1 MRKPYFPIVKDAPAP
16 LCLTV
21 KRQVRF
27 EEVDSMG
34 IVWHGCYPSYFED
47 GRVALGRRYG
57 ISYSDFIREQVPVP
71 VRQLQIDYHRPLR
84 FEEEFE
90 IKTTLHWSDAARI
103 NFEYEIGV
111 PGTGTYSASEK
122 VPVPFSGAGGQAPFP
137 RAEKEPVPARN
148 QLVCTGC
155 TVQLMLDRDLNILL
169 SPPPFFTAFLKRWKQ
184 GELA

>member
-1 MRKPYFPIVKDAPAP
+1 MRKAYFPAVKDAPAP
-16 LCLTV
+16 LCLAV
-21 KRQVRF
+21 RRQVRF

-71 VRQLQIDYHRPLR
+71 VRQMQIDYHRPLR
-84 FEEEFE
+84 FDEEFE
-90 IKTTLHWSDAARI
+90 VRTILHWSDAARI
-103 NFEYEIGV
+103 NFEYEIHTV
-111 PGTGTYSASEK
+111 
-122 VPVPFSGAGGQAPFP
+122 Q
-137 RAEKEPVPARN
+137 N

-155 TVQLMLDRDLNILL
+155 TVQLMLDRDLNVLL

>member
-1 MRKPYFPIVKDAPAP
+1 MRKPYFPLVKDAPAP

-21 KRQVRF
+21 KRRVRF

-57 ISYSDFIREQVPVP
+57 ISYRDFIREQIPVP
-71 VRQLQIDYHRPLR
+71 VRQMQIDYHRPLR
-84 FEEEFE
+84 FDEEFE
-90 IKTTLHWSDAARI
+90 VRTILHWSDAARI
-103 NFEYEIGV
+103 NFEYEIHTV
-111 PGTGTYSASEK
+111 
-122 VPVPFSGAGGQAPFP
+122 Q
-137 RAEKEPVPARN
+137 N

-155 TVQLMLDRDLNILL
+155 TVQLMLDRDLNVLL